1 MELSGFQIC
10 GFRFLISDFEE
21 RINSSIYQFINSSP
35 HHFINL
41 SLIYQQD
48 APTEFNGIF
57 YYSTTNRTLLRSSME
72 LFIIQLPTGRSYGAQ
87 WNFLLFS
94 YQQDAPMEL
103 NGIIQ
108 LFKNTNRMSTNRRTQ
123 WDSY

>member
-87 WNFLLFS
+87 WCVFIFQLPTGRS
-94 YQQDAPMEL
+94 YGAQR
-103 NGIIQ
+103 IISIFQ
-108 LFKNTNRMSTNRRTQ
+108 LPTGRSYGAQ
-123 WDSY
+123 WNYTII